1 MVVTLATLTF
11 ERDGNT
17 DGATA
22 CTKRVNMSS
31 RALVGNVSEWLRQT
45 VEMFDASQS
54 VANVNIAVAKSA
66 PKGATA
72 VAYAVATKGAV
83 ARQLGVNRSGLDA
96 NNFDGKVGQ
105 LLAVPNGDGVVYAI
119 GVGDPDSIDLAAVRT
134 AAANFA
140 RATSKHA
147 HLAINLADLGHLDAK
162 AAGHAGAEGALLGSY
177 RYVGLKNDESG
188 ASKLTD
194 LTLIAGDKRTKGV
207 QQGADRGAIVAGAA
221 ALSRE
226 LANTPPTYLNA
237 KDIAVKAVEIGA
249 ATGLEVEVFNKD
261 QLTQMGCGGMI
272 GVNRGSTEPPRMIK
286 LTYSPRTAKNA
297 KVAHLAM
304 VGKGVMYD
312 SGGISLKPSNP
323 SHVAMKMDMSGAAS
337 VLSAMS
343 ALKALKC
350 KAKVTAWLM
359 CTDNMPSGSALKLG
373 DVLTMRNGK
382 TVEIHNTDAEGRL
395 VLADGLSLAVEDEPD
410 GIVDIATLTGS
421 ALGAL
426 GTEIAC
432 LLGTNQ
438 DFVEQVKTSSADVDE
453 PVWQLPMETK
463 RYRKL
468 LDSVVADMRNI
479 GGPYGGTI
487 TAGIFLSEFTGD
499 VPYAHLDIA
508 GPMENAGD
516 GGLQAK
522 GASGFGT
529 RLLIDL
535 ACNFTAPTDGAS
547 HTA

>member
-1 MVVTLATLTF
+1 MI
-11 ERDGNT
+11 
-17 DGATA
+17 
-22 CTKRVNMSS
+22 
-31 RALVGNVSEWLRQT
+31 
-45 VEMFDASQS
+45 DASQS
-54 VANVNIAVAKSA
+54 VSTVSITAATATPKKS
-66 PKGATA
+66 TA
-72 VAYAVATKGAV
+72 VAYAVATTGDV
-83 ARQLGVNRSGLDA
+83 PRQLGVSRSGLSA
-96 NNFDGKVGQ
+96 NNFEGKVGQ
-105 LLAVPNGDGVVYAI
+105 MLAVPNGKGVAYAV
-119 GVGDPDSIDLAAVRT
+119 GVGDPDSIDVTAVRD

-140 RATSKHA
+140 RAASKHT
-147 HLAINLADLGHLDAK
+147 HLTINLADLGHLDAK
-162 AAGHAGAEGALLGSY
+162 SVGQAVVEGVLLGSY
-177 RYVGLKNDESG
+177 RYVGLKNDETG
-188 ASKLTD
+188 ASKLSD
-194 LTLIAGDKRTKGV
+194 LTLIAGEKRLKGV
-207 QQGADRGAIVAGAA
+207 QKGADRGLVIASAA
-221 ALSRE
+221 ALARE
-226 LANTPPTYLNA
+226 LANMPPTELNA
-237 KDIAVKAVEIGA
+237 KDIAAKAVEIGA

-261 QLTQMGCGGMI
+261 QLTAMGCGGMI

-286 LTYSPRTAKNA
+286 LTYSPRKPS
-297 KVAHLAM
+297 AHLAM

-323 SHVAMKMDMSGAAS
+323 SHVAMKMDMSGAAA

-395 VLADGLSLAVEDEPD
+395 VLADGLCLAVEEGVD

-438 DFVEQVKTSSADVDE
+438 DFVEQVKTSAADVDE

-479 GGPYGGTI
+479 GGPYAGTI
-487 TAGIFLSEFTGD
+487 TASIFLTEFAGD

-508 GPMENAGD
+508 GPMENQADKGV
-516 GGLQAK
+516 QAK

-535 ACNFTAPTDGAS
+535 ACNFSKPAEGPA